1 MYLHS
6 APIEWLFANVF
17 SNSKH
22 SFTTIR
28 SDQAMFAHNCI
39 CLQIERQSL
48 TSSVA
53 QSILSQCH
61 FNTLIFQ
68 FFSPV
73 EESLTFLVTESLTFL
88 VTKAYSQWYVY
99 FTIVFAF
106 LYRANRRSLTY
117 SVTQNILSQWYV
129 RRCFLLTIVFV
140 SPHQLK
146 KSLLETIDNL
156 FSNSRH
162 FIQFAQEK
170 ALYQGNITTLINIDY
185 NIVTNYLYYT

>member
-1 MYLHS
+1 MLNYVYYAILILSFFTIEELSMICRSVFTLHS

-28 SDQAMFAHNCI
+28 SDQAMFTYNCI

-73 EESLTFLVTESLTFL
+73 EESLTFLVT
-88 VTKAYSQWYVY
+88 KAYSQWYVY
-99 FTIVFAF
+99 QCLLTIVFAF

-117 SVTQNILSQWYV
+117 SVTQSILSQWHV
-129 RRCFLLTIVFV
+129 RRMFFTHNCVCISAPV
-140 SPHQLK
+140 K
-146 KSLLETIDNL
+146 KIIIRN
-156 FSNSRH
+156 H
-162 FIQFAQEK
+162 W
-170 ALYQGNITTLINIDY
+170 
-185 NIVTNYLYYT
+185 

>member
-1 MYLHS
+1 MSIGVYLILVYLHS
-6 APIEWLFANVF
+6 APIEWLFTNVF

-39 CLQIERQSL
+39 CLQIVRQSL

-73 EESLTFLVTESLTFL
+73 EESLTFL

-170 ALYQGNITTLINIDY
+170 ALYQGNIKTFSII
-185 NIVTNYLYYT
+185 YTSQW

>member
-1 MYLHS
+1 MLCRSVVYSRLYLYPAPIEGLSLTYSVSQSIFSQWDAELRLLRHFNTLVFHYRRVIITNVFSNSSIYNDMSIGVYLVYLHS

-28 SDQAMFAHNCI
+28 SDQAMFTYNCI

-73 EESLTFLVTESLTFL
+73 D
-88 VTKAYSQWYVY
+88 
-99 FTIVFAF
+99 
-106 LYRANRRSLTY
+106 
-117 SVTQNILSQWYV
+117 
-129 RRCFLLTIVFV
+129 
-140 SPHQLK
+140 H
-146 KSLLETIDNL
+146 
-156 FSNSRH
+156 
-162 FIQFAQEK
+162 
-170 ALYQGNITTLINIDY
+170 
-185 NIVTNYLYYT
+185 

>member
-1 MYLHS
+1 MSIGVYLILVYLHS
-6 APIEWLFANVF
+6 ANVF

-28 SDQAMFAHNCI
+28 SDQAMFANCI

-53 QSILSQCH
+53 QSILPQCH

-68 FFSPV
+68 YFSPV
-73 EESLTFLVTESLTFL
+73 EESLTFL
-88 VTKAYSQWYVY
+88 VTKAYSQWYIY
-99 FTIVFAF
+99 QCLLTIVFAF

-170 ALYQGNITTLINIDY
+170 ALYQGNIKTFSII
-185 NIVTNYLYYT
+185 YTSQR